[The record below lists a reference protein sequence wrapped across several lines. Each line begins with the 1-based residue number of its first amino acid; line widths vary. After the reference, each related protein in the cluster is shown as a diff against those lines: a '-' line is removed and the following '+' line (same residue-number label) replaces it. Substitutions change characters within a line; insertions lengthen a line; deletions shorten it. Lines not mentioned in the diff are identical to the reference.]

1 MRCFDVCRIV
11 KQKESASN
19 RGAAAPLTLRLPA
32 REEHVTS
39 MTTKDSD
46 ATASAGPPPKKPEP
60 SSQPTIKSRY
70 SLNDSQRRDKA
81 RFHDKEREQ
90 AKKVAKQ
97 RKEEERK
104 V

>member
-11 KQKESASN
+11 KQKEESASN
-19 RGAAAPLTLRLPA
+19 QGAPPLTLRLPA
-32 REEHVTS
+32 REES
-39 MTTKDSD
+39 KDSD
-46 ATASAGPPPKKPEP
+46 ATASAGPLPPPKKPAEP
-60 SSQPTIKSRY
+60 SSQPTITSRY